1 MNINHTW
8 SVHQH
13 SCKIYERYMSEW
25 YLSLI
30 FIIKPHAF
38 QLVVPFCVS
47 ESCIL
52 ATCFL
57 KFSTDAQRWSKE
69 KAEDDDEGLVETLLD
84 QNRSNSHG
92 EDHRP
97 WASMVHGS
105 RVGGKRH
112 FTFTFT
118 HSVFST
124 RMNQTIHLPSTME
137 VGKAR
142 VWTNTSRVR
151 WFQALFL

>member
-1 MNINHTW
+1 MNHTW
-8 SVHQH
+8 DTWGVHQH
-13 SCKIYERYMSEW
+13 SCNIYERYMSEW

-30 FIIKPHAF
+30 FIIKPQPHCIKPHAF

-47 ESCIL
+47 KSCVL
-52 ATCFL
+52 TTCFL

-92 EDHRP
+92 EDHSP
-97 WASMVHGS
+97 WASVVHGS
-105 RVGGKRH
+105 RVGGGRH

-118 HSVFST
+118 HSVVST
-124 RMNQTIHLPSTME
+124 RRNQTIHLPKHNRSWKSTC
-137 VGKAR
+137 VNQY
-142 VWTNTSRVR
+142 V
-151 WFQALFL
+151 